1 MKRLTTLAIGVILA
15 ITAFGQSEWQ
25 GLPKGVTQEE
35 IQRALNDGYTTPLG
49 RGIETPPNFPNIRT
63 AAEWEEIQ
71 ALTISWQGY
80 TGILKQIVAAAVNE
94 CEVIILSENPGST
107 QSFLLNNDWGGP
119 VDLTNVTI
127 LSTPLN
133 SIWIRDFG
141 ANTVYGNEVDDLYL
155 VDWIYNRPR
164 PDDDVSPEAVANYLG
179 LDLYSTT
186 AAPNDLMNT
195 GGNFMSDG
203 FGQGFC
209 SELVIE
215 ENQGGNTGW
224 GTQYPNQTE
233 AEIDGIMN
241 SFMGI
246 DTYVKMPMLP
256 FDGIHHID
264 MHMKLLDEETL
275 LVSEYPEGVADGP
288 QIEAN
293 LQYVLDNFTT
303 KWGTPYKVIRIPA
316 PPQQSNGLYPDQGGW
331 YCTYTN
337 SVFVNNTVLVPTYY
351 EQYDTTALRIYE
363 EALPG
368 YNIVPID
375 CDNSGQAI
383 ISASGAIH
391 CITQSVGVEDPLL
404 ISYQQLPNTN
414 DTQNAYTLEAYIN
427 HRSGVSSATLHY
439 RTVDGGAYTPVAMT
453 DIGGNNWTAN
463 IPAQPFGTTVQ
474 YYVEAVSVSGKV
486 QTRPMP
492 APAGYDE
499 FQVLDIQLG
508 CTDPT
513 ACNYDPAATD
523 DDGSCELA
531 GCTDPNACNFNPNA
545 ICDDGSCATEFATF
559 SLTTDCWG
567 EEVTWN
573 LVDDSGS
580 LLYSDPAGNYAD
592 QTTFTEQFCLPAGC
606 YTFTI
611 FDSFGD
617 GLAGTASGCAIDGD
631 FSLTAADG
639 TVLFTMG
646 AANYGSSEV
655 FTFCIE
661 ANDVPGCTDPA
672 ACNFDPAATSDDGSC
687 ILPDG
692 CTDSAACNFN
702 PAATCDD
709 GSCILPDG
717 CTDSTACN
725 FNPAATCDDGS
736 CEYASCVGCTNPAAC
751 NYDATATQDDG
762 SCILPDGCTDAAACN
777 YNAMALCDD
786 GSCEFTSCL
795 GCTDPTACNFDA
807 EASDDDGSCVFANMY
822 YADADGDGYGD
833 PDSPQEWC
841 DTPPAGWVVA
851 NNDCDD
857 TRNDVF
863 PGAPGTAEDIDNNC
877 NGTIDPQE
885 ASPAPCPADLDNDGL
900 ITTADLLILLS
911 SFGCLSDCAND
922 IDGDGFI
929 TSADLLAL
937 LSAYGNPCP

>member
-1 MKRLTTLAIGVILA
+1 MKRLFLLALLTIWGNLTFAQEEI
-15 ITAFGQSEWQ
+15 QD
-25 GLPKGVTQEE
+25 LPKGVTQDE
-35 IQRALNDGYTTPLG
+35 ISRALSDGYQVPMG
-49 RGIETPPNFPNIRT
+49 RGIETPPDFPNLRT
-63 AAEWEEIQ
+63 MAEWEEIQ

-80 TGILKQIVAAAVNE
+80 NGILKQIVAAAINE

-107 QSFLLNNDWGGP
+107 ESFLLNNDWGGP

-127 LSTPLN
+127 LNTPLN

-141 ANTVYGNEVDDLYL
+141 ANTVYGNEVDDLFL
-155 VDWIYNRPR
+155 TDWIYNRPR
-164 PDDDVSPEAVANYLG
+164 PDDDVSPETVANYLG
-179 LDLYSTT
+179 LDLYGTT
-186 AAPNDLMNT
+186 APPNDLMNT

-224 GTQYPNQTE
+224 GTQYPNQSE
-233 AEIDGIMN
+233 NDIDNIMN

-293 LQYVLDNFTT
+293 LQYILDNFTT

-404 ISYQQLPNTN
+404 ISYPLLPNTN
-414 DTQNAYTLEAYIN
+414 DTQNDYTLEAYIN
-427 HRSGVSSATLHY
+427 HRSGVDSATLWY
-439 RTVDGGAYTPVAMT
+439 RTNDGGAYTPLAMT
-453 DIGGNNWTAN
+453 DIGGNTWSAN
-463 IPAQPFGTTVQ
+463 IPAQGFNTTVQ
-474 YYVEAVSVSGKV
+474 YYVEATAVSGKV

-499 FQVLDIQLG
+499 FEVLDIQLG
-508 CTDPT
+508 CTDPN

-523 DDGSCELA
+523 DDGTCELA

-545 ICDDGSCATEFATF
+545 VCDDGSCTTELATF
-559 SLTTDCWG
+559 TLSTDCWG

-573 LVDDSGS
+573 VTDDNGN
-580 LLYSDPAGNYAD
+580 LLYQDPPGSYAD
-592 QTTFTEQFCLPAGC
+592 ESTFTEEFCLAAGC

-617 GLAGTASGCAIDGD
+617 GLNGSASNGCSVDGD
-631 FSLTAADG
+631 FSLVTSDG
-639 TVLFTMG
+639 TILFEMG
-646 AANYGSSEV
+646 AADYGSVE
-655 FTFCIE
+655 TFNFCVE
-661 ANDVPGCTDPA
+661 ATDNPGCTDA
-672 ACNFDPAATSDDGSC
+672 NACNFDPSATVDDGSC
-687 ILPDG
+687 ESVSCAGCTDASACNFDPSATIDDGSCQLQDG
-692 CTDSAACNFN
+692 CTDS
-702 PAATCDD
+702 
-709 GSCILPDG
+709 G
-717 CTDSTACN
+717 
-725 FNPAATCDDGS
+725 
-736 CEYASCVGCTNPAAC
+736 AC
-751 NYDATATQDDG
+751 NYDSG
-762 SCILPDGCTDAAACN
+762 
-777 YNAMALCDD
+777 ALCDD
-786 GSCEFTSCL
+786 GSCEYLSCL
-795 GCTDPTACNFDA
+795 GCTDQTACNYLA
-807 EASDDDGSCVFANMY
+807 AATVDDGSCVYPTIY
-822 YADADGDGYGD
+822 YPDNDGDTYGAG
-833 PDSPQEWC
+833 SGQGWC
-841 DTPPAGWVVA
+841 DTPPAGWSL
-851 NNDCDD
+851 NDIDCDD
-857 TRNDVF
+857 TNSAIY
-863 PGAPGTAEDIDNNC
+863 PNAQGTAEGIDNNC
-877 NGTIDPQE
+877 NGIIDAAE
-885 ASPAPCPADLDNDGL
+885 EVPATCPADFDNDGMITVGDML
-900 ITTADLLILLS
+900 IFLTD
-911 SFGCLSDCAND
+911 FGCLENCLADL
-922 IDGDGFI
+922 DGDGPV
-929 TSADLLAL
+929 TSGDLLMM
-937 LSAYGNPCP
+937 LSVFGESCP